1 MGVGKRLVG
10 LLLIAL
16 LGRAPAAAPP
26 SYGWRELAP
35 GLLYRTVGKAR
46 EEATWMHQV
55 RLDPARY
62 RLGLLVSKKGSLPL
76 ADLVAGTKALVA
88 VNGGYFGRGGEPL
101 GYQRDRSSV
110 LVDSIATGGAF
121 TGVFY
126 VDKSGPHVVLREDFT
141 PGSESLAIQCG
152 PRLVADGGPVTG
164 YAPNEP
170 RRRTGVGVDQDGWI
184 ILFATAMAGNLTL
197 EGTQKL
203 LLSPPAKGGVR
214 PRAVLNLDGGSST
227 QMVVRTKALSL
238 NLLGYTG
245 IPVGL
250 AAYAR

>member
-1 MGVGKRLVG
+1 
-10 LLLIAL
+10 LLLLVLAL
-16 LGRAPAAAPP
+16 LGRAPAATR
-26 SYGWRELAP
+26 YGWRDLAP
-35 GLLYRTVGKAR
+35 GLQYRTVGKTG

-55 RLDPARY
+55 RLDPERY
-62 RLGLLVSKKGSLPL
+62 RLGLLTSKKGMLPL
-76 ADLVAGTKALVA
+76 ADLVEGTKALVA

-101 GYQRDRSSV
+101 GYQRDGSRV

-121 TGVFY
+121 TGVFF
-126 VDKSGPHVVLREDFT
+126 VNKSGPQVVLREHFQ
-141 PGSESLAIQCG
+141 PGGESLALQCG
-152 PRLVADGGPVTG
+152 PRLVADGRAVTG
-164 YAPNEP
+164 YAPHEP
-170 RRRTGVGVDQDGWI
+170 RRRTGVGVDQDGWV

-197 EGTQKL
+197 EQTQKL
-203 LLSPPAKGGVR
+203 LLSPPDKGGVR

-227 QMVVRTKALSL
+227 QMVIKAGTFHL